1 MQPKGLQ
8 GLAQGNLVSAD
19 QGLTSGSLAAD
30 AALCPCSDCTQ
41 LHPSACQGPALS
53 AKALQ

>member
-1 MQPKGLQ
+1 MQHKGLQ

-30 AALCPCSDCTQ
+30 AALCLCSECTQ